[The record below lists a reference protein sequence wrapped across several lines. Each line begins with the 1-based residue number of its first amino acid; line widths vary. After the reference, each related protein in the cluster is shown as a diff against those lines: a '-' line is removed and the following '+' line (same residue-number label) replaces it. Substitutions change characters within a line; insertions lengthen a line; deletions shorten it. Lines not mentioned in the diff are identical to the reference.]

1 MLKLTLD
8 GREMESGT
16 YNDLTLS
23 QMIDGLEKE
32 LAPERVIVAMSLN
45 GQPLN
50 RGDEKNNAAK
60 PVKELD
66 SLVIDTQHV
75 GALAVNTLHTL
86 IEYFPQLK
94 AHVEESIRLLQSEK
108 ESEGHLALGS
118 LIEGLQMVSS
128 AWHGI
133 SRFLE
138 VEGRSPQE
146 VMPKMNGFNGLL
158 KDLLTAQQ
166 NTDIVQICDLLEF
179 ELITILDQWETHA
192 SSLIEDTVN
201 QG

>member
-1 MLKLTLD
+1 MMKLTLD

-16 YNDLTLS
+16 YNDQTLS
-23 QMIDGLEKE
+23 QLIEGLEKE
-32 LAPERVIVAMSLN
+32 LAPERVIVSMLLN

-50 RGDEKNNAAK
+50 HGEEKDNSALQ
-60 PVKELD
+60 VKELD
-66 SLVIDTQHV
+66 SLVIDTQQV

-94 AHVEESIRLLQSEK
+94 SHVEEAIRLLQGEN

-118 LIEGLQMVSS
+118 LLEGLQMVAS

-138 VEGRSPQE
+138 IEGRPPQE

-158 KDLLTAQQ
+158 KDLLVAQQ

-179 ELITILDQWETHA
+179 ELITILDQWEAHA
-192 SSLIEDTVN
+192 AALIQDTDN

>member
-1 MLKLTLD
+1 MIKLTLD

-16 YNDLTLS
+16 YNGQTLS
-23 QMIDGLEKE
+23 QLIDGLEKE
-32 LAPERVIVAMSLN
+32 MAPERVIVSMLLN

-50 RGDEKNNAAK
+50 RGEEKDNATV

-66 SLVIDTQHV
+66 SLVINTQQV

-86 IEYFPQLK
+86 IEYLPQLK
-94 AHVEESIRLLQSEK
+94 SHVQEAIRLLQGED

-118 LIEGLQMVSS
+118 LIEGLQMVAS

-138 VEGRSPQE
+138 IQGHQPQE

-179 ELITILDQWETHA
+179 ELITILDQWKAHA
-192 SSLIEDTVN
+192 AALIEKTDN
-201 QG
+201 QE